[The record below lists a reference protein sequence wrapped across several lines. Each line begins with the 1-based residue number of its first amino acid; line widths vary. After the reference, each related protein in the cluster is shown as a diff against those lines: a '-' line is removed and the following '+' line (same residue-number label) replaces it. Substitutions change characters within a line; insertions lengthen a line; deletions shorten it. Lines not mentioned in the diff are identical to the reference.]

1 MNEKTIKELGTI
13 ATEKGFD
20 NKLTEFLLFID
31 EDFVNQLVYTLR
43 NNKVDDVEE
52 LPKAIGVLVSM
63 ALAYGIKSERED
75 KQCIKNT
82 LQ

>member
-1 MNEKTIKELGTI
+1 MNEKTIEELGII
-13 ATEKGFD
+13 ATENGFE

-31 EDFVNQLVYTLR
+31 DDFVNQLVYTLR

-52 LPKAIGVLVSM
+52 LPRAIGVLVSM
-63 ALAYGIKSERED
+63 TIAYGIKTERES